1 MLRMLDLFT
10 GIGGISLAAEWTGQI
25 ESVCFCELADY
36 PQKVLKKHW
45 PNVPII
51 PDIHDVTKEKLTE
64 MGVIKNEES
73 GCEPVNIDIVCGGF
87 P

>member
-1 MLRMLDLFT
+1 MLRMLDLFS
-10 GIGGISLAAEWTGQI
+10 GIGGLSLAAEWTGEI
-25 ESVCFCELADY
+25 ETVAFCEIADY

-51 PDIHDVTKEKLTE
+51 SDIHNVTKKKLIE
-64 MGVIKNEES
+64 MGV
-73 GCEPVNIDIVCGGF
+73 VNDGFQSKTIDIVCGGF